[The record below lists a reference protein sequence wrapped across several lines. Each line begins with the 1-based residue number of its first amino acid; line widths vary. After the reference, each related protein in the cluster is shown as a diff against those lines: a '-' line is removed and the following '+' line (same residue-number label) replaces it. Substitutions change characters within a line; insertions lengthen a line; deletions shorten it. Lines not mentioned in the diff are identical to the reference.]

1 MSRTKLITNTFFAI
15 GIAFLAF
22 LIYKIGIDVIWDN
35 IKLTKW
41 WFFGIVGIW
50 GVVYLINA
58 VSFNTIIKDG
68 SEESKSV
75 SFLNVFKLT
84 ISGYAINQITPM
96 GLLGGEPYRIMQLKP
111 KLGIQKATSSVL
123 LYMMMHIVSHFIF
136 WIISIPLLFLVVPNI
151 APSLRIILT
160 IGGVASFLLLYWSF
174 TVYSKGFIVKALT
187 IVSRLPFIGRKVRA
201 YYRLH
206 EDKIKQMDYL
216 IADLYKNRKKDF
228 IKSLSIELFSRYVQ
242 CIEIIFMLFAIGVPI
257 TFTKSVIVESIQ
269 SLVGNLFFF
278 MPMQLGAREGG
289 FLIVFGLLALPA
301 AHGVYV
307 SLCMR
312 IRELIWS
319 AIGIGI
325 IKLNRKKK

>member
-1 MSRTKLITNTFFAI
+1 
-15 GIAFLAF
+15 
-22 LIYKIGIDVIWDN
+22 
-35 IKLTKW
+35 
-41 WFFGIVGIW
+41 
-50 GVVYLINA
+50 
-58 VSFNTIIKDG
+58 
-68 SEESKSV
+68 
-75 SFLNVFKLT
+75 
-84 ISGYAINQITPM
+84 
-96 GLLGGEPYRIMQLKP
+96 
-111 KLGIQKATSSVL
+111 
-123 LYMMMHIVSHFIF
+123 MHIVSHFIF

-151 APSLRIILT
+151 APTLRIILT

-187 IVSRLPFIGRKVRA
+187 ILSRLPFIGRKVRA

-228 IKSLSIELFSRYVQ
+228 IKSLSVELASRYVQ

-289 FLIVFGLLALPA
+289 FIIVFGLLALPA